1 METWTPDQLKQEL
14 DQGNPLFLKLWKK
27 GCGICKLSVPAT
39 EKLEKDQEF
48 GLKFGK
54 IAVDEYPEMMQIAG
68 TEVLPVFFVFDQKK
82 KKGMYTGFKG
92 FDKLHDFVKSSLQE
106 S

>member
-1 METWTPDQLKQEL
+1 METWTPDELKQHLGE
-14 DQGNPLFLKLWKK
+14 GERVFLKLWKK
-27 GCGICKLSVPAT
+27 GCGICKLSTPAT
-39 EKLEKDQEF
+39 DKLEKDNEHQLTF
-48 GLKFGK
+48 AK
-54 IAVDEYPEMMQIAG
+54 ISIDEYPEMLEVAG

-92 FDKLHDFVKSSLQE
+92 YDKLQEFVVSSLQ